1 LRLTFYFDYS
11 SPYTYLGAMRVS
23 KAAAERGT
31 VLIWH
36 PFLLGA
42 LFKSIGTPIVPMLEM
57 PQSKQD
63 WVRLDLERYAAMYR
77 VPFRFPSR
85 FPMNTVTALRMTLQV
100 EDRAKLALAIFT
112 AYWADDRDIN
122 DPAELVAIADAAGFS
137 GADLIDGA
145 SEQGVK
151 DLLRSHTD
159 AAVQAG
165 VCGAPS
171 YIVDDEGSEPMLFW
185 GQDRL
190 PLVRKALAGWRPA
203 CG

>member
-1 LRLTFYFDYS
+1 MRLTFYFDYS
-11 SPYTYLGAMRVS
+11 SPYAYLGATQV
-23 KAAAERGT
+23 AAAASERGA
-31 VLIWH
+31 VLLWH

-42 LFKSIGTPIVPMLEM
+42 LFKTVGTPMVPMFAM
-57 PQSKQD
+57 PQAKQRY
-63 WVRLDLERYAAMYR
+63 VPLDLHRYADQYR

-85 FPMNTVTALRMTLQV
+85 FPMNTIKALRMTLQ
-100 EDRAKLALAIFT
+100 EENRGKLALAFFR
-112 AYWADDRDIN
+112 AYWADDRDIS
-122 DPAELVAIADAAGFS
+122 DKGELVAIADAAGFD
-137 GADLIDGA
+137 GRTLLDGA

-159 AAVQAG
+159 AAVNAG

-171 YIVDDEGSEPMLFW
+171 YGVDDGEATLLFW

-190 PLVRKALAGWRPA
+190 PLVKKALAGWQPT